1 MGSVERLQASSEV
14 SRREQN
20 GKLQSMTPSISHD
33 WEQESMA
40 AKADWFQSLSMTER
54 MEVFVEMT
62 DLIIGLNPSILDA
75 KDAKPIPGRVRVL
88 ELPQR

>member
-1 MGSVERLQASSEV
+1 
-14 SRREQN
+14 
-20 GKLQSMTPSISHD
+20 MTPSISHD
-33 WEQESMA
+33 WQDESMA
-40 AKADWFQSLSMTER
+40 AKAAWFQSLSMTER

-88 ELPQR
+88 ELPRR

>member
-1 MGSVERLQASSEV
+1 MQ
-14 SRREQN
+14 
-20 GKLQSMTPSISHD
+20 PSISHD
-33 WEQESMA
+33 REEESLD
-40 AKADWFQSLSMTER
+40 AKVRWFQSLSVTER

-88 ELPQR
+88 ELPGR